1 MNYET
6 KEFKGFTSS
15 QVYPLLHHNWKFVCV
30 CNNVIKSHKRPVFQN
45 KRWIY
50 KNLTQVIEHA
60 HSYICAHTFWNVFL
74 LESKILPSTNSN
86 PRKTEYKVDKVRQ
99 TATDR
104 HLLYMTFKQILNP
117 KRGRQLG
124 ATLMA
129 KHMLVCMCVT
139 RQPATR
145 QGSQWAWTLCTPQLQ
160 TADGTNSFLLI
171 KRINKYRLRRR
182 VYPASRRLSMLSD
195 RTLQMSSNV
204 TDEETRVWV
213 WVEVCHPKTTQGSF
227 ETQYYINLLNWIPGI
242 SSGRANTNL
251 RWSYSTPK
259 HCSRNPLAYTL
270 VILVTPWQWTE
281 HISNK
286 IVRLAFVYSSLSY

>member
-1 MNYET
+1 MEQT
-6 KEFKGFTSS
+6 
-15 QVYPLLHHNWKFVCV
+15 
-30 CNNVIKSHKRPVFQN
+30 
-45 KRWIY
+45 
-50 KNLTQVIEHA
+50 
-60 HSYICAHTFWNVFL
+60 CAHTHTS
-74 LESKILPSTNSN
+74 LEYILIGRWINSTHSFTFHTKSN
-86 PRKTEYKVDKVRQ
+86 PQQNLNQPSLRSLC
-99 TATDR
+99 ATW
-104 HLLYMTFKQILNP
+104 
-117 KRGRQLG
+117 
-124 ATLMA
+124 
-129 KHMLVCMCVT
+129 
-139 RQPATR
+139 QPTTQ
-145 QGSQWAWTLCTPQLQ
+145 QGSQYIWTLFTSQLP